1 MDMNGSVYFLCRI
14 MSSYSFRGLYIRLFL
29 SLLSTPWWAECSLAS
44 YAKSGH
50 ADALELNAN
59 TTSAHVPRVWEH
71 EHWQSSLLEF

>member
-1 MDMNGSVYFLCRI
+1 MVVGILCHI
-14 MSSYSFRGLYIRLFL
+14 SPSYSILKVQHQLIL
-29 SLLSTPWWAECSLAS
+29 SLSSTPWWAECSLAS

-71 EHWQSSLLEF
+71 EHWQSYFS